1 MGFDDSLAVQA
12 EESAGGHLMMR
23 MQLTALG
30 MSSWLSR
37 SKCCGCVPMSLAGLG
52 ICAWL
57 MFTGGCALYEGLT
70 NFAFAFR
77 YYDASNHY
85 IFFACCL
92 FIILG
97 CVDVLVG
104 LVSVFAILGRK
115 AYLVL
120 AMVSWLFV
128 RILPAAFVLFI
139 VVVWNTLDVS
149 SGLLVVRRRSRV
161 EPEKRPVRQ
170 HRAFAISV
178 RRALSAT
185 QSQPK
190 VDGGASRRR
199 PGGGSGLPRHRR
211 RPRGWGA
218 SS

>member
-23 MQLTALG
+23 MPLTALG

-70 NFAFAFR
+70 NFAFTFR

-92 FIILG
+92 FIIP
-97 CVDVLVG
+97 
-104 LVSVFAILGRK
+104 GRK

-120 AMVSWLFV
+120 VMVSWVFV
-128 RILPAAFVLFI
+128 RIVPAAFVLFI
-139 VVVWNTLDVS
+139 DVVWNTLDVS

-185 QSQPK
+185 QSQPN
-190 VDGGASRRR
+190 VDGGAGRRR
-199 PGGGSGLPRHRR
+199 PDGGSGLPRHRR